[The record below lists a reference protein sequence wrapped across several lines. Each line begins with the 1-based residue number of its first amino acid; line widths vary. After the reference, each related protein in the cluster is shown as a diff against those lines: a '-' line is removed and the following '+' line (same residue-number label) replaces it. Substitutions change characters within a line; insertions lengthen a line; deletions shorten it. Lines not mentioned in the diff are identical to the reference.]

1 MNTFIVGNSTSLA
14 LYNQAVNFDM
24 GECSIVRGKV
34 MWRDFM
40 TFDNWEYGGLD
51 DDSKQSKAFVADYNM
66 KTDMDKLHEVNN
78 GFCLSG

>member
-1 MNTFIVGNSTSLA
+1 
-14 LYNQAVNFDM
+14 
-24 GECSIVRGKV
+24 

-78 GFCLSG
+78 GFCLSGWKDSHLIPEDLYAIIML

>member
-1 MNTFIVGNSTSLA
+1 
-14 LYNQAVNFDM
+14 
-24 GECSIVRGKV
+24 

-51 DDSKQSKAFVADYNM
+51 DDAKQSKAFVADYNM

>member
-1 MNTFIVGNSTSLA
+1 MLCILLIIVL
-14 LYNQAVNFDM
+14 F
-24 GECSIVRGKV
+24 RGKV